1 MRVATLLPL
10 AAALFVAVP
19 TTTHLGV
26 REAAASVAVE
36 MTLADVLARADRVVV
51 ATPLDTRS
59 VWERED
65 GARSL
70 RIATYTRLRVER
82 SLPAAYLPGQALT
95 VAVDATP
102 SDHTLAYALV
112 ESPPVGW
119 VVRNVSHEGR
129 WDAANHQV
137 KWGPYF
143 DQTARHLTYDAVP
156 GPSAQGVAEFGGRGS
171 FDGYGIPAGG
181 PLTVWPPGKTP
192 SPRLAAAVVAS
203 GVNVQFRG
211 EPGRHYELQS
221 SEDLGTWNMGPT
233 VTLDA
238 KGSGSAPTDA
248 QMGARFFRLRPLD

>member
-82 SLPAAYLPGQALT
+82 SLDGAPSAEVWVRTLGGRVDSIGQHVDGEATFVQGESVLLFLRSRT
-95 VAVDATP
+95 DGTHVVIGRAQGELRVVDVA
-102 SDHTLAYALV
+102 
-112 ESPPVGW
+112 G
-119 VVRNVSHEGR
+119 
-129 WDAANHQV
+129 
-137 KWGPYF
+137 
-143 DQTARHLTYDAVP
+143 ARHLLPPAAP
-156 GPSAQGVAEFGGRGS
+156 GVLLP
-171 FDGYGIPAGG
+171 PNGG
-181 PLTVWPPGKTP
+181 PVLPAIHAALSGKT
-192 SPRLAAAVVAS
+192 LDEAAS
-203 GVNVQFRG
+203 
-211 EPGRHYELQS
+211 LI
-221 SEDLGTWNMGPT
+221 
-233 VTLDA
+233 
-238 KGSGSAPTDA
+238 
-248 QMGARFFRLRPLD
+248 ARERAAHAH